1 MRVLRHIWP
10 LLLIAVALAVL
21 CASGLRHEL
30 SWSALVAH
38 EADLRGRII
47 AHPAQMAIAYVAV
60 YVVAVTIALPIAE
73 LLTVSGGLLFGTVL
87 GGALAT
93 LGAGTGAVL
102 FFLAM
107 RTSLGDLV
115 ERRPGG
121 FLDRFREGFE
131 RDEFSFL
138 LAMRLLPVVPFWL
151 TNFAPALLG
160 MRLGPYAAATYIGF
174 IPGALVFASLGAGLQ
189 GVLARGMRPH
199 ISVLFSPPVLLPL
212 LALAAL
218 ALLPVLW
225 RRWRAAR
232 A

>member
-10 LLLIAVALAVL
+10 LLLITAVL
-21 CASGLRHEL
+21 AGVFASGLRHEL

-38 EADLRGRII
+38 EADLRELV
-47 AHPAQMAIAYVAV
+47 ADHPARMAIAYVAA
-60 YVVAVTIALPIAE
+60 YVVAVTVALPIAE
-73 LLTVSGGLLFGTVL
+73 LLTITGGVLFGTVL
-87 GGALAT
+87 GAALAT

-107 RTSLGDLV
+107 RTSLGDLIA
-115 ERRPGG
+115 RRPGG
-121 FLDRFREGFE
+121 FLERFREGFE
-131 RDEFSFL
+131 RDEFSYL
-138 LAMRLLPVVPFWL
+138 LAMRLLPVVPFWV

-160 MRLGPYAAATYIGF
+160 MRLRPYASATYIGI
-174 IPGALVFASLGAGLQ
+174 IPGALVFASLGAGFQ

-225 RRWRAAR
+225 RRWKAAR